1 MNLILSMITMT
12 AMTLSLM
19 TSTAFA
25 QNANLVERVV
35 EGTSKEKNAISARK
49 EIIEKANEEITKALV
64 IEMIGEAKYNR
75 NRSVITQKVTRNFNR
90 FTPYVKNGE
99 LEQLPDG
106 TFKLSTVARVN
117 MNDLQALLLENGLL
131 YETDGTPSAIPFV
144 KVVDKVNGRS
154 YVWWTE
160 KETSADALTIK
171 QEKVFEELLKDALYK
186 KNFYSQRPGTN
197 RLFELLPSAYQS
209 ENLRGEDLQTLS
221 EKLGAQIVVQGE
233 IQLAS
238 HRERSDA
245 YAINISLTA
254 LQVSNNRVI
263 AEVVREFETDA
274 GSFETVVDRRF
285 KQAVQSTCQD
295 LAAQV
300 LDAWQ
305 KGTIGASLYKVTI
318 RGRLPAQLQEAFK
331 DQLKTKVR
339 EIKTVRER
347 LISSD
352 GIIFEVDSSVGPAE
366 IAKKAASLEV
376 GGLKLVV
383 DSFNEAGT
391 QYRIEKK

>member
-1 MNLILSMITMT
+1 MKLLKYIFLSIGLIFSCHVL
-12 AMTLSLM
+12 
-19 TSTAFA
+19 A
-25 QNANLVERVV
+25 QSPNLVERVV
-35 EGTSKEKNAISARK
+35 EGTSTDKNAVNARK
-49 EIIEKANEEITKALV
+49 EIVDKASEEITKALV

-75 NRSVITQKVTRNFNR
+75 NRAVIAQKVVKNFNR

-99 LEQLPDG
+99 LQQLPDG

-144 KVVDKVNGRS
+144 KIVDKVNGRS
-154 YVWWTE
+154 FTWWTE
-160 KETSADALTIK
+160 SETAADAFVIK
-171 QEKVFEELLKDALYK
+171 EGKVFEEMLKDAFYK
-186 KNFYSQRPGTN
+186 KNFYVQKPSSS
-197 RLFELLPSAYQS
+197 RLHQFLPSGYQS
-209 ENLRGEDLQTLS
+209 ENLRGEDLQALS

-233 IQLAS
+233 IQLTS

-245 YAINISLTA
+245 FAINMNLTA
-254 LQVSNNRVI
+254 LQVSNQRVI
-263 AEVVREFETDA
+263 AEIVREFETDA
-274 GSFETVVDRRF
+274 GSFESVVDRRF
-285 KQAVQSTCQD
+285 KLAIQSACQD

-305 KGTIGASLYKVTI
+305 KGTIGASLYKVTV
-318 RGRLPAQLQEAFK
+318 RGRLPAQLQESFK
-331 DQLKTKVR
+331 EQLKAKVR

-352 GIIFEVDSSVGPAE
+352 GIVFEVDSSVGPQE
-366 IAKKAASLEV
+366 IAKKAALLEV

-383 DSFNEAGT
+383 DSVDETGT

>member
-1 MNLILSMITMT
+1 MKAYKNILIMILFLV
-12 AMTLSLM
+12 AGQAL
-19 TSTAFA
+19 A
-25 QNANLVERVV
+25 QNPNLVERVV
-35 EGTSKEKNAISARK
+35 EGTSTNKNAVNARK
-49 EIIEKANEEITKALV
+49 EIVEKASEEITKALV

-75 NRSVITQKVTRNFNR
+75 NRSVIAQKVVKNFNR

-99 LEQLPDG
+99 LQQLSDG
-106 TFKLSTVARVN
+106 TYKLSTVARVN

-144 KVVDKVNGRS
+144 KITDKVNGRS
-154 YVWWTE
+154 YSWWAE
-160 KETSADALTIK
+160 GENASDAFVIKESRA
-171 QEKVFEELLKDALYK
+171 FEEALKDAFYK
-186 KNFYSQRPGTN
+186 KNFYSQKPSGA
-197 RLFELLPSAYQS
+197 RLHQFLPSAYQT
-209 ENLRGEDLQTLS
+209 ENIRGEDLQTLS
-221 EKLGAQIVVQGE
+221 EKLGAQIAVQGE
-233 IQLAS
+233 IQLIR

-245 YAINISLTA
+245 FAININLTA

-274 GSFETVVDRRF
+274 GGFESVIDRRF
-285 KQAVQSTCQD
+285 KFAIQSASQD

-305 KGTIGASLYKVTI
+305 KGTIGASLYKVTVK
-318 RGRLPAQLQEAFK
+318 GRLPAQLQESFK
-331 DQLKTKVR
+331 DQLKSKVR

-352 GIIFEVDSSVGPAE
+352 GIVFEVDSSVGPQE
-366 IAKKAASLEV
+366 IAKKAALLEV
-376 GGLKLVV
+376 GGLKLIV
-383 DSFNEAGT
+383 DSVDEAGT